1 MKDIVRLKFFGKDIS
16 RVTGAS
22 NMRNG
27 HLMKR
32 LCLPKSILADIQ
44 MTHTLG
50 AEGV

>member
-16 RVTGAS
+16 QVAS
-22 NMRNG
+22 ANNMRNG

-32 LCLPKSILADIQ
+32 LCLPNSILAGIQ